1 MTTVITQSHHTVY
14 IMLLLFQ
21 PLTASRG
28 SLSASLSQDTVTGEH
43 APGLSPGLLLRA
55 DSDGA
60 ASGGSGSQGESG
72 GRPSPP
78 NIIISQQ

>member
-43 APGLSPGLLLRA
+43 APGLLLRA